1 MTLIKK
7 LIIIIITSMPSLVL
21 GSAMENVNDNKWG
34 LNLPKGVTPFSQDI
48 YDLHMIVLLIVTVIG
63 VGVFG
68 AMFYAMYAFRKSK
81 GAQAEA
87 WHENHVV
94 EAIWTVIP
102 LFILVGIAVPATEA
116 LIKMEDVSGSEMTV
130 KVTGYQWMWQ
140 YDYVDSGVSMYSK
153 IAESSNFARQRG
165 SGVDPS
171 SVNNYLLDVDQ
182 VVVLPVDTKIRFL
195 TTAADVI
202 HAWWVPALG
211 WKRDAIPGFI
221 NESWAKIEKT
231 GIYRGQCAELC
242 GKDHGFMPIVI
253 KVVEKDEF
261 NRWVALQLENTD
273 ARELAKN

>member
-1 MTLIKK
+1 M
-7 LIIIIITSMPSLVL
+7 
-21 GSAMENVNDNKWG
+21 
-34 LNLPKGVTPFSQDI
+34 
-48 YDLHMIVLLIVTVIG
+48 
-63 VGVFG
+63 
-68 AMFYAMYAFRKSK
+68 
-81 GAQAEA
+81 
-87 WHENHVV
+87 
-94 EAIWTVIP
+94 
-102 LFILVGIAVPATEA
+102 
-116 LIKMEDVSGSEMTV
+116 GSEMCIR
-130 KVTGYQWMWQ
+130 
-140 YDYVDSGVSMYSK
+140 DS
-153 IAESSNFARQRG
+153 QRG

>member
-1 MTLIKK
+1 
-7 LIIIIITSMPSLVL
+7 
-21 GSAMENVNDNKWG
+21 
-34 LNLPKGVTPFSQDI
+34 
-48 YDLHMIVLLIVTVIG
+48 
-63 VGVFG
+63 
-68 AMFYAMYAFRKSK
+68 
-81 GAQAEA
+81 
-87 WHENHVV
+87 
-94 EAIWTVIP
+94 
-102 LFILVGIAVPATEA
+102 
-116 LIKMEDVSGSEMTV
+116 
-130 KVTGYQWMWQ
+130 MWQ

-171 SVNNYLLDVDQ
+171 SVENYLLDVDQ
-182 VVVLPVDTKIRFL
+182 MVVLPVDTKIRFL

-253 KVVEKDEF
+253 KVVEKNEF

-273 ARELAKN
+273 TREFAKN

>member
-1 MTLIKK
+1 MILIKK
-7 LIIIIITSMPSLVL
+7 LIITCITIFPTFIFASEV
-21 GSAMENVNDNKWG
+21 ENVNDNKWG

-48 YDLHMIVLLIVTVIG
+48 YDLHMIVLVIVTVIG

-165 SGVDPS
+165 SGIDPS
-171 SVNNYLLDVDQ
+171 SVDNYLLEVDQ

-231 GIYRGQCAELC
+231 GTYRGQCAELC

-261 NRWVALQLENTD
+261 DSWVAQKLDDTETPN
-273 ARELAKN
+273 LAKN